1 MDIADNH
8 EYWMA
13 QAISLAHK
21 GYYSTHP
28 NPRVG
33 CVIVADGQMIAE
45 GFHAFPGGPH
55 AEVLALDA
63 INHNARDATVYVTLE
78 PCSHHGKTPPCADAL
93 IAAAPDTVVIAM
105 QDPNPL
111 VAGRGIELLR
121 QNGIEV
127 ITGVL
132 QHEAEQLNP
141 GFIKRMQ
148 QGLPHVRLKMAM
160 TLDGR
165 TALANGQSQWISGE
179 QSRLDVQYLR
189 AGSSA
194 VLSSATT
201 VLEDV
206 ASLNVRLHSDQLY
219 QEVPVRQPVR
229 VIIDEQLKL
238 SGSENLFGL
247 AGDIW
252 IFTLRDD
259 ADRIARF
266 DAETT
271 RVFVMPATDEG
282 LIDLRAMLEKLAEL
296 EINEVHTECGATL
309 AGALVKQQLVDELVI
324 YIAPSLLG
332 NQGKGL
338 FELGEISIMSDKIPL
353 SIDDVRRIG
362 DDLKI
367 TATLE

>member
-1 MDIADNH
+1 
-8 EYWMA
+8 MA

-45 GFHAFPGGPH
+45 GFHEFPGGPH
-55 AEVLALDA
+55 AEIHALDA

-78 PCSHHGKTPPCADAL
+78 PCSHHGKTPPCVDAL
-93 IAAAPDTVVIAM
+93 IAAGPERVVIAM

-111 VAGRGIELLR
+111 VAGRGIQRLQE
-121 QNGIEV
+121 NGIEV
-127 ITGVL
+127 ITDVL
-132 QHEAEQLNP
+132 RHEAEQLNP

-148 QGLPHVRLKMAM
+148 QGMPYVRLKMAM
-160 TLDGR
+160 SLDGR

-179 QSRLDVQYLR
+179 QARMDVQYLR

-201 VLEDV
+201 VLDDV

-219 QEVPVRQPVR
+219 QQVPVRQPVR
-229 VIIDEQLKL
+229 VIVDEQLKL
-238 SGSENLFGL
+238 TGSENLFELPGE
-247 AGDIW
+247 IW
-252 IFTLRDD
+252 IFTLSDD
-259 ADRIARF
+259 AERIARF
-266 DAETT
+266 DPAT
-271 RVFVMPATDEG
+271 VQVLVMPPTDDG
-282 LIDLRAMLEKLAEL
+282 RIDLREMLEKLADL

-309 AGALVKQQLVDELVI
+309 AGALVKQRLVDELII

-332 NQGKGL
+332 DQARGL
-338 FELGEISIMSDKIPL
+338 FDLGEISIMSDKIQL